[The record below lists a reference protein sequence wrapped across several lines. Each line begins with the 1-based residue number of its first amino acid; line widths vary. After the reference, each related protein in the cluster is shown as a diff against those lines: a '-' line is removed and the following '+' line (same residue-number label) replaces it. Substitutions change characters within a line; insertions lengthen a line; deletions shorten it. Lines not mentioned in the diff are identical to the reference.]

1 MPWYKPKRNAPP
13 EREYDQRTHLV
24 HIERKMDVIEKK
36 LEFIMKHLNLN
47 YQESD
52 PNIAHSEEPTNQ
64 RAYHQPA
71 TNPRLSRS
79 LSKATGSKSVP
90 TPRSNSLS
98 KVFEIFNRPLPR
110 SISMSKVFNSNSP
123 TRPALDRGKNKTSL
137 IFTFHSYPPQT
148 FGAISHQSQFK

>member
-13 EREYDQRTHLV
+13 ETEYDQRTHLV
-24 HIERKMDVIEKK
+24 HIDRKMDVIEKK
-36 LEFIMKHLNLN
+36 LKFIMKHLNLT

-52 PNIAHSEEPTNQ
+52 PVIAHSEEPTNQ

-71 TNPRLSRS
+71 TNPRLTRS

-98 KVFEIFNRPLPR
+98 KVFN
-110 SISMSKVFNSNSP
+110 SKSRM
-123 TRPALDRGKNKTSL
+123 RPALNRGKNNISL
-137 IFTFHSYPPQT
+137 IFTFHS
-148 FGAISHQSQFK
+148 